1 MVDLSRRDSLKA
13 QTFSILLIGFV
24 LSGLSVAE
32 TPLTPTPDAISQKSV
47 GPHQPDK
54 QPAKIIFPIIPV
66 LDEEQA
72 EEEDLLPPAPKPPK
86 NPKFVSELN
95 EDTLLVIESDSPITV
110 TSSPLGHVAI
120 QPEEGPVKPFAKFA
134 DGTGKMEKRLYKAK
148 YVFFI
153 TAVKQGKIEILIFEP
168 NVVVLE
174 KDIPRYTLNVMG
186 VMPIPPPVPPKPEPN
201 PKPDPPK
208 PDPDPMPEP
217 VSESILIEVLE
228 DPLARNL
235 DTSMVL
241 EAIVGWSEFKNAGHD
256 WIRYSVRSP
265 EPLALEAI
273 ALAKEQNVPPPV
285 LIVRDKTTRK
295 PIRTLNLP
303 KTFADLKRVLGELTG
318 GIP

>member
-1 MVDLSRRDSLKA
+1 MKT

-24 LSGLSVAE
+24 LSRLSVAD
-32 TPLTPTPDAISQKSV
+32 TPLTPTPDAISQKTV
-47 GPHQPDK
+47 GPQQPDK
-54 QPAKIIFPIIPV
+54 TPAKIIFPIIPI
-66 LDEEQA
+66 LDEQQA
-72 EEEDLLPPAPKPPK
+72 EEEDLLPPVPKPPK
-86 NPKFVSELN
+86 NPKFVSELK
-95 EDTLLVIESDSPITV
+95 EETLLVIESDSPITV

-120 QPEEGPVKPFAKFA
+120 QPEEGPVKSFGKFA
-134 DGTGKMEKRLYKAK
+134 DGTGKIETRVFKSKYLY
-148 YVFFI
+148 FI
-153 TAVKQGKIEILIFEP
+153 TAVKQGRIEILIFNP
-168 NVVVLE
+168 SVVMQE

-208 PDPDPMPEP
+208 PDPDPIPEP

-241 EAIVGWSEFKNAGHD
+241 EGLAGWNALQDAGHGY
-256 WIRYSVRSP
+256 RLYSVKSP

-273 ALAKEQNVPPPV
+273 ALAKEENLPPPV
-285 LIVRDKTTRK
+285 LIVRDKATRK
-295 PIRTLNLP
+295 VIRTLNLP
-303 KTFADLKRVLGELTG
+303 KTFADFKRVLSELTG